1 MLHGLSHRYSFSC
14 GLQGH
19 PCGDMHEFAGFAEV
33 RELENSYL
41 PSEELLAKYDG
52 ASHGWKADDTD
63 KAAT

>member
-1 MLHGLSHRYSFSC
+1 
-14 GLQGH
+14 
-19 PCGDMHEFAGFAEV
+19 MHEFAGFAEV